1 MEFYSAWLSLSRDL
15 CIFLASTKYKL
26 GVTLNI
32 LGKILFYSCIT
43 ELLRT
48 HYHLLLANNVVN
60 PRINLL

>member
-1 MEFYSAWLSLSRDL
+1 MEFYSAWLSRDL

-43 ELLRT
+43 GLLRT
-48 HYHLLLANNVVN
+48 HYHLLLANYLIN